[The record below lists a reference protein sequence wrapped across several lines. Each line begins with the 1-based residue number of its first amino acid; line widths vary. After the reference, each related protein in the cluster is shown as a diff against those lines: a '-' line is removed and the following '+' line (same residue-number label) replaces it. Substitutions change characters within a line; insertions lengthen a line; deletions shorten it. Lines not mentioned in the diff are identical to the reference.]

1 MRKLFSLKIDLDE
14 LTLFERIRNHKN
26 TESDHGVYDIITAEK
41 FLTGAFW
48 IREEIVVLNEL
59 NIYES
64 GEPVSFFKVSRCIF
78 SIQSIKKKTLILT
91 IDSSSKSIKPFLR
104 SLEEAI
110 QSKIFISQIKI
121 SLLDL
126 STYIQDS
133 ENSRVRITHS
143 YSSNQTITQHDKISF
158 SIYSNEN
165 AILSAQRLIHE
176 APLEFERVKIESYQ
190 DGTPV
195 ILDIKSNC
203 LYSISTPNSKL
214 EKTLLD
220 FVINTE
226 VGG

>member
-14 LTLFERIRNHKN
+14 LTLFERIKNYKN
-26 TESDHGVYDIITAEK
+26 TESDHGVYDIITTGNL
-41 FLTGAFW
+41 LTGAFW
-48 IREEIVVLNEL
+48 IREEIIVLNEL

-78 SIQSIKKKTLILT
+78 SIQSIKKKSLILT
-91 IDSSSKSIKPFLR
+91 IDSSSKSIKPFLK
-104 SLEEAI
+104 SLEDAI

-121 SLLDL
+121 SLIEL
-126 STYIQDS
+126 STYIQNS

-158 SIYSNEN
+158 SIYSDEN
-165 AILSAQRLIHE
+165 AILSAQRLVQD
-176 APLEFERVKIESYQ
+176 APVEFERVKIESYQ
-190 DGTPV
+190 EGAPV

-214 EKTLLD
+214 EKSLID
-220 FVINTE
+220 FVIKSQIDD
-226 VGG
+226 

>member
-14 LTLFERIRNHKN
+14 VTLFERISNHEN
-26 TESDHGVYDIITAEK
+26 TKSDHGIYDIITAGK

-48 IREEIVVLNEL
+48 LREEVVVLNEF

-64 GEPVSFFKVSRCIF
+64 GEPVTFFKVSRCIF
-78 SIQSIKKKTLILT
+78 SIQSIKNKSLILT
-91 IDSSSKSIKPFLR
+91 IDSSSKSIKPFLKN
-104 SLEEAI
+104 LEEAI

-121 SLLDL
+121 SLLKL
-126 STYIQDS
+126 STHIQNS

-165 AILSAQRLIHE
+165 AILSAQRLIHDV
-176 APLEFERVKIESYQ
+176 PLEFERVKIESYQ

-195 ILDIKSNC
+195 TLDIKSNC
-203 LYSISTPNSKL
+203 LYSISIPNSKL

-220 FVINTE
+220 FVINAE
-226 VGG
+226 VED

>member
-14 LTLFERIRNHKN
+14 VTLFERIRNHKN
-26 TESDHGVYDIITAEK
+26 TKSDHGIYDIITAGE

-48 IREEIVVLNEL
+48 IREKIVVLNEF

-78 SIQSIKKKTLILT
+78 SIQSITKKSLILT
-91 IDSSSKSIKPFLR
+91 IDSSSKSIKPFLK

-121 SLLDL
+121 SLLEL
-126 STYIQDS
+126 STYIQNS
-133 ENSRVRITHS
+133 ENSRVKITHS
-143 YSSNQTITQHDKISF
+143 YSSNQTITLHDKISF

-165 AILSAQRLIHE
+165 AILSAQRLIQDV
-176 APLEFERVKIESYQ
+176 PLEFERVKIESYQ
-190 DGTPV
+190 DGTAV
-195 ILDIKSNC
+195 VLDIKSNC

-214 EKTLLD
+214 EKSLIE
-220 FVINTE
+220 FVIKTE
-226 VGG
+226 AGD